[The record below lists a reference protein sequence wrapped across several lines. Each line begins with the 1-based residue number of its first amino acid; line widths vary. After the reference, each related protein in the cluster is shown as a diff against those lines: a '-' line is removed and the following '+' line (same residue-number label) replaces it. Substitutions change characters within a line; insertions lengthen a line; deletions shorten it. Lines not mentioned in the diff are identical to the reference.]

1 VSPDFL
7 PPIDLKKREESI
19 ERLEKFPPTN
29 HSKLTKKL
37 SPPPQVNPVN
47 EKQRRMSRIVKIK
60 KRKDTMDQYITEDP
74 FSDID
79 RDE

>member
-1 VSPDFL
+1 MSPDFL

-29 HSKLTKKL
+29 HSKISKKL
-37 SPPPQVNPVN
+37 SPPPQVNAVN
-47 EKQRRMSRIVKIK
+47 EKQRRMSRVVKLK
-60 KRKDTMDQYITEDP
+60 KRNDTLDQYITEDQ

>member
-1 VSPDFL
+1 MSPDFL

-29 HSKLTKKL
+29 HSKISKKL
-37 SPPPQVNPVN
+37 SPPPQANVVN
-47 EKQRRMSRIVKIK
+47 EKQRRMSRVVKLK
-60 KRKDTMDQYITEDP
+60 KRNDTLDQYITEDQ